1 MSYSEMKLKKEG
13 EHMPRTRTL
22 IRSDPR
28 ETELLGEIG
37 RAQSMTKKS
46 YRYLCKRAGLS
57 YATFMSHKKN
67 IRNMRH
73 GELWAFLDACK
84 RETEYV

>member
-1 MSYSEMKLKKEG
+1 MGRVK
-13 EHMPRTRTL
+13 PL
-22 IRSDPR
+22 IRPDPR

-84 RETEYV
+84 REMEYV

>member
-1 MSYSEMKLKKEG
+1 MGRIK
-13 EHMPRTRTL
+13 PL
-22 IRSDPR
+22 IRPDPR

-57 YATFMSHKKN
+57 YATFMSHKQN

>member
-1 MSYSEMKLKKEG
+1 MRVK
-13 EHMPRTRTL
+13 PL
-22 IRSDPR
+22 IRPDPR

-84 RETEYV
+84 REAEYV

>member
-1 MSYSEMKLKKEG
+1 MARVK
-13 EHMPRTRTL
+13 PL
-22 IRSDPR
+22 IRPDPR

-73 GELWAFLDACK
+73 GELWAFLDACE